1 MPCDTRVQLV
11 QVENDKF
18 TIEARKKLGLS
29 LTGGLT
35 QEDAKRVRIEAGK
48 LKTAAAIKAINPTA
62 IVTGLTVG
70 SKKLT
75 IQVNI

>member
-1 MPCDTRVQLV
+1 MAPCYTKVLV
-11 QVENDKF
+11 RIDEDKW
-18 TIEARKKLGLS
+18 TIRAREKLGLP
-29 LTGGLT
+29 LKGNVTEEQAQQIKL
-35 QEDAKRVRIEAGK
+35 EAGK
-48 LKTAAAIKAINPTA
+48 LKTVASIKAINPTA